1 MPDFNQSALAFN
13 FLMFSGAAV
22 AVWIGGV
29 KVASYADEL
38 AQRFNLSHAMLG
50 LFLLAGVT
58 SLPEVATSFPAA
70 AAGNAELAVNNLLGS
85 IVMQVALL
93 ALADLVFGKRA
104 LTSVVPDA
112 LVMLQGSLNVIL
124 LALVTVAITVGDILL
139 FKTFKDPQ
147 HVGLLTQY
155 PGGGPGLIHCNS
167 SAGMVVEQ
175 PFSMA
180 WVKMLTHAYRFKKKQ
195 LKSIK

>member
-1 MPDFNQSALAFN
+1 MANITSEQIVVQARTWLGTHYHHQGRLKKSIRGP
-13 FLMFSGAAV
+13 
-22 AVWIGGV
+22 GGV
-29 KVASYADEL
+29 DCIGLIIGIIDELGIQDGEGNSLVAADET
-38 AQRFNLSHAMLG
+38 NYSMY
-50 LFLLAGVT
+50 
-58 SLPEVATSFPAA
+58 PEQGRLVK
-70 AAGNAELAVNNLLGS
+70 S
-85 IVMQVALL
+85 IQQHL
-93 ALADLVFGKRA
+93 RE
-104 LTSVVPDA
+104 VPIEKMA
-112 LVMLQGSLNVIL
+112 
-124 LALVTVAITVGDILL
+124 VGDILL
-139 FKTFKDPQ
+139 FKTFRDPQ